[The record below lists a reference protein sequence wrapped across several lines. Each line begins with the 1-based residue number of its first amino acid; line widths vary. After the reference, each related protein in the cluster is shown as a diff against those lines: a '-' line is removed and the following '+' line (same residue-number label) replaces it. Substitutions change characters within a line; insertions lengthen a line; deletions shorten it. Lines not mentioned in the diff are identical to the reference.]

1 MKNIEGQIGR
11 DNISK
16 LMRGE
21 FDFSP
26 KKTLKKTLI
35 FDTSKINEETIKG
48 RIIDTLNDK
57 TN

>member
-16 LMRGE
+16 SVRGE

-26 KKTLKKTLI
+26 KKTLKKH
-35 FDTSKINEETIKG
+35 
-48 RIIDTLNDK
+48 
-57 TN
+57 

>member
-16 LMRGE
+16 LMRRE

-35 FDTSKINEETIKG
+35 FDTSKINEETVKG